1 MCVDAAGNIERPVDA
16 RVKVDSSGRGN
27 QKGPYVFHGQFHT
40 GLSTLRPINFEWTNV
55 GQCYTLLSMQKKLTA
70 VRLKPGQLQR
80 LREIAVREDLPI
92 SWLIRKAID
101 EFLKRKK

>member
-1 MCVDAAGNIERPVDA
+1 
-16 RVKVDSSGRGN
+16 
-27 QKGPYVFHGQFHT
+27 
-40 GLSTLRPINFEWTNV
+40 
-55 GQCYTLLSMQKKLTA
+55 MQKKLTA